1 MGVTVKYTKR
11 ERRELQKQAYDALA
25 TLRVSLWN
33 KGLKGDVDILDGAL
47 TKLIKI
53 EEK

>member
-33 KGLKGDVDILDGAL
+33 KGLKGDVDILDVAL
-47 TKLIKI
+47 TKLTKI